1 LSKSQS
7 PYPTG
12 AVLSAPADRASHGLV
27 PLQGLPFA
35 DSTVGFCMWGATP
48 KDLAS
53 TPLTLDSHGLSHT
66 ADCPRASIRVPAL
79 QSFKE
84 LQSRA
89 CSFEP
94 TRPSWGLCP
103 PELARRSL
111 HHSSRPPHAA
121 LCAPTENER
130 PRLPKQS
137 GPSNSVGKRGMR
149 CVPLRRISFKHR
161 LLLTS
166 PSRADPLIALAR
178 PSERPPCAY
187 RPYRLNDSAVTF
199 RLSAPAFAVLSAEPS
214 RALIQELITWLSW
227 PSRRVQS
234 V

>member
-1 LSKSQS
+1 MALFPSR
-7 PYPTG
+7 
-12 AVLSAPADRASHGLV
+12 VC
-27 PLQGLPFA
+27 PLQTRRWAFVCGARPRRTSLPLPSP
-35 DSTVGFCMWGATP
+35 STLMGFLTRLTARGHPSVYRLSRVLKNCKVG
-48 KDLAS
+48 
-53 TPLTLDSHGLSHT
+53 
-66 ADCPRASIRVPAL
+66 PAL
-79 QSFKE
+79 
-84 LQSRA
+84 
-89 CSFEP
+89 
-94 TRPSWGLCP
+94 
-103 PELARRSL
+103 
-111 HHSSRPPHAA
+111 SSRPDPHGVCALPNPLAEARVFESATSPA